1 MTNMGRTDRYLR
13 LAVALALALALF
25 LLPIGGNLT
34 LQIIMVAVGAVMAL
48 SSAAGYCPLY
58 SLIGVKTIK
67 A

>member
-13 LAVALALALALF
+13 LAFAVALAVALF
-25 LLPIGGNLT
+25 MLPIEGNMA

-58 SLIGVKTIK
+58 SLIGVKTVK